1 MDLGLAALISDY
13 RRLEPAGAM
22 VLGTIVETAGS
33 TYRKAGAMMLF
44 DAAGN
49 PHGLLSGGCLES
61 DLAGHAAR
69 VGQGGEPK
77 AVVYDMRVDDD
88 APWGLGLGCGGM
100 VRILLQPIDPAEDSA
115 RLGALAEL
123 FGRRGRGLM
132 LRVWSSSLESLP
144 VGTTLLR
151 DEAGHWHGRDGSPA
165 ADRLIAALPATR
177 PQHAG
182 SLQLEEESGRASVL
196 MIPVDPTPAL
206 LICGAG
212 PDAAPLVRLARE
224 IGWRVAV
231 ADHRPAYVERIE
243 SAGANEAR
251 VVRPQELG
259 RSGLIDAADAVMI
272 MNHHLETDRIAVR
285 QALAGP
291 ARYIGLL
298 GPVTRRERVLEGL
311 PAAERARVHGPAGL
325 DIGAERPETIALSIL
340 AEAHALLNDGDGGML
355 GQAGE

>member
-1 MDLGLAALISDY
+1 MDLGLGALISDY
-13 RRLEPAGAM
+13 RRLAPGGAL

-33 TYRKAGAMMLF
+33 TYRKCGAMMLF
-44 DAAGN
+44 DATGN

-69 VGQGGEPK
+69 VHQSGEPK
-77 AVVYDMRVDDD
+77 SVVYDMRVDDD
-88 APWGLGLGCGGM
+88 TPWGLGLGCGGM
-100 VRILLQPIDPAEDSA
+100 VRILLQRIDPADDSA
-115 RLGALAEL
+115 RLTALAEL
-123 FGRRGRGLM
+123 LERRGRGLM
-132 LRVWSSSLESLP
+132 LRVWSSSLASLP
-144 VGTTLLR
+144 VGTTLLL
-151 DEAGHWHGRDGSPA
+151 DETGHWHGRDDCPA
-165 ADRLIAALPATR
+165 ADRLIAPLPATR
-177 PQHAG
+177 PQRAE
-182 SLQLEEESGRASVL
+182 SMPLEDESGRASIL
-196 MIPVDPTPAL
+196 MIPVDPPPAL

-224 IGWRVAV
+224 IGWRVMV

-251 VVRPQELG
+251 VVRSQDLG
-259 RSGLIDAADAVMI
+259 PSGLIDDADAVMI
-272 MNHHLETDRIAVR
+272 MSHHLETDRIAVR

-298 GPVTRRERVLEGL
+298 GPITRRERVLEGL

-340 AEAHALLNDGDGGML
+340 SEAHAVVTGHPGGAL
-355 GQAGE
+355 SE